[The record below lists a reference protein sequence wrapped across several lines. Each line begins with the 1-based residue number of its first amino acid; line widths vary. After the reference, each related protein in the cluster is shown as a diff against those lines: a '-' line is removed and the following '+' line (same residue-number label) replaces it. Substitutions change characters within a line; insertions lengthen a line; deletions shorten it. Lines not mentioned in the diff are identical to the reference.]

1 MNTVLID
8 DSNEKAVS
16 EPYNLVEV
24 PEFADPEAQ
33 KDEEVLREVRRYL
46 NVLGFEIDVSAYMRE
61 RPFSYA
67 ATKAAEEE

>member
-1 MNTVLID
+1 
-8 DSNEKAVS
+8 
-16 EPYNLVEV
+16 VEV